1 MGPLV
6 LVLHPGSA
14 GLTAQVHDNH
24 HPGLHQQTALSS
36 SGGGGHRF
44 YLQSRGAGDL
54 HWCSIEERESVHG
67 RGRGAH

>member
-36 SGGGGHRF
+36 CGGGIAF
-44 YLQSRGAGDL
+44 TIKAGVQVTCTGVL
-54 HWCSIEERESVHG
+54 
-67 RGRGAH
+67 